1 MKFNIEI
8 WTSYILLNTK
18 IKNDEKWKKKKLKIK
33 IKILISFIIY

>member
-8 WTSYILLNTK
+8 WISYILLNAK
-18 IKNDEKWKKKKLKIK
+18 IKNDEEWKKKKLKIK

>member
-8 WTSYILLNTK
+8 WTSYILLNAK
-18 IKNDEKWKKKKLKIK
+18 IKNDEEWKKKKLKIK